1 MVLKRSEFTK
11 LLTWSLSPLEASG
24 SRRCCWK
31 QLSMCCLSSDT
42 NYFPYPCCSHTDSHE
57 HTEDGRMTSQLWK
70 RDRLR
75 STWMQ
80 HNVLWLPDLL
90 FRLEGAFT
98 WIFEVKKKISL
109 IIPTPPLT
117 HSNIYFSNQS
127 FWRWVALWVTGKS
140 DALSEMIL
148 TFLFLCTK
156 TFIVQQFVWLWSDTQ
171 GLFYHNINITV
182 FRKWKCGSNCFV
194 CLCFQGFSFVNIS
207 CSQLLLF
214 AVLALESVQL
224 FDCQNA
230 HSLDTHN

>member
-1 MVLKRSEFTK
+1 MNTPKMEEWLRS
-11 LLTWSLSPLEASG
+11 SG
-24 SRRCCWK
+24 NETVWGARECNI
-31 QLSMCCLSSDT
+31 MFSD
-42 NYFPYPCCSHTDSHE
+42 FLICCSDLRGHSHE
-57 HTEDGRMTSQLWK
+57 FL
-70 RDRLR
+70 RL
-75 STWMQ
+75 
-80 HNVLWLPDLL
+80 
-90 FRLEGAFT
+90 
-98 WIFEVKKKISL
+98 KKNISL

-156 TFIVQQFVWLWSDTQ
+156 TFIVQQFVWLWRYTQ
-171 GLFYHNINITV
+171 GFFYHNINITV